1 MTTTPETVTGP
12 SAEPRPTPGRASTT
26 PRKQTTGSANTPSMK
41 WRILT
46 VGLLTVL
53 ASYFLL
59 PVYWL
64 AVASTKS
71 LGDLNDSFGL
81 WFSNPEPLTAVHN
94 VLTHNDGIY
103 LRWTLNSI
111 LYAGVGAG
119 LATLVAAM
127 AGYALAKFD
136 FPGRTFVFNSIL
148 AGVLIPSTMLTV
160 PLFLLFS
167 KMGLANTYLAVLIPS
182 VVSPFGV
189 YLCRIYAATAV
200 PEELIEAARIDGA
213 SEARIFSTLALRIM
227 SPALVTVF
235 LFQFVGIWNN
245 FFLPLV
251 MLSDENLQPVTL
263 GLYNW
268 TADAARHPEIAHL
281 AIAGS
286 FLSVVPLMVAIV
298 ALQRFWRAGLTQGSV
313 KG

>member
-1 MTTTPETVTGP
+1 MTIAPETSTSKADRKRVRR
-12 SAEPRPTPGRASTT
+12 SAGTPAL
-26 PRKQTTGSANTPSMK
+26 K

-46 VGLLTVL
+46 VGMLAVM

-81 WFSNPEPLTAVHN
+81 SFSHPRPFTAIHN
-94 VLTHNDGIY
+94 VLTQNDGIY

-111 LYAGVGAG
+111 LYAGVGAA
-119 LATLVAAM
+119 LATLFAAM
-127 AGYALAKFD
+127 AGYALAKYD

-148 AGVLIPSTMLTV
+148 AGVLVPSTMLTV

-167 KMGLANTYLAVLIPS
+167 KVGLANTYLAVLIPS
-182 VVSPFGV
+182 VVSPFGA
-189 YLCRIYAATAV
+189 YLCRVYAQTAV
-200 PEELIEAARIDGA
+200 PDELIEAARMDGA
-213 SEARIFSTLALRIM
+213 SEARIFVTLVLRIM

-251 MLSDENLQPVTL
+251 MLSDEKLQPVTL

-268 TADAARHPEIAHL
+268 TADGQRHPEVAHL

-286 FLSVVPLMVAIV
+286 FLSVVPLMIAIV

>member
-1 MTTTPETVTGP
+1 MKTASETVTAPG
-12 SAEPRPTPGRASTT
+12 AQPRPAHGGFRGGARK
-26 PRKQTTGSANTPSMK
+26 RKQGLASVPSLK

-64 AVASTKS
+64 LVASTKS
-71 LGDLNDSFGL
+71 PGDLTDSFGL
-81 WFSNPEPLTAVHN
+81 WFKNPEPLTALRN

-103 LRWTLNSI
+103 LRWTFNSI
-111 LYAGVGAG
+111 LYAGGGAAI
-119 LATLVAAM
+119 ATLLAAM
-127 AGYALAKFD
+127 AGYALAKYD
-136 FPGRTFVFNSIL
+136 FRGRTLVFNSIL
-148 AGVLIPSTMLTV
+148 AGVLLPSTLLTV

-167 KMGLANTYLAVLIPS
+167 KVGLANTYLAVLIPS
-182 VVSPFGV
+182 IVSPFGV
-189 YLCRIYAATAV
+189 YLCRIYAETAV
-200 PEELIEAARIDGA
+200 PNELIEAARVDGA
-213 SEARIFSTLALRIM
+213 SELRIFLTLGLRIM

-245 FFLPLV
+245 FFLPLI
-251 MLSDENLQPVTL
+251 MLTDEKLQPVTL
-263 GLYNW
+263 GIYNW
-268 TADAARHPEIAHL
+268 TADYRHPEIAHL

-286 FLSVVPLMVAIV
+286 FLSVVPLMIAIV
-298 ALQRFWRAGLTQGSV
+298 VLQRFWQAGLTQGSV